1 MDLKKMSG
9 WRSFFTVNKKLL
21 PLKITLF
28 MFCGAA
34 YAVLPYLTIHMKDIG
49 ISDMDVG
56 LIYSILPFCVF
67 IGPPIVGF
75 VADKIGDY
83 SRVNMIFMVMMGVF
97 HTALLFVPPMVNV
110 ITQPESRVNI
120 RGSEFN
126 IAWKKCENS
135 DGEAEAIDDICK
147 TKIQSKGKV
156 SIKLEHCDIKC
167 TNESVNTVIAIRVIG
182 GRGYF
187 YPIAFR
193 MRCYTDFVLDQGECA
208 DSEKVHLH

>member
-1 MDLKKMSG
+1 MDPKKNSG
-9 WRSFFTVNKKLL
+9 RNFFAVNKKLL

-83 SRVNMIFMVMMGVF
+83 SRVNMIFMVIMGVF
-97 HTALLFVPPMVNV
+97 HTALLFVPPTVNV
-110 ITQPESRVNI
+110 ISQPETRAI
-120 RGSEFN
+120 IWGSEFN
-126 IAWKKCENS
+126 IAWSECRKI
-135 DGEAEAIDDICK
+135 DGGIEAIEDICK
-147 TKIQSKGKV
+147 TKIHNPGRV
-156 SIKLEHCDIKC
+156 SIKLEHCEVKC
-167 TNESVNTVIAIRVIG
+167 ANESVNTVKFIG
-182 GRGYF
+182 LVG
-187 YPIAFR
+187 
-193 MRCYTDFVLDQGECA
+193 VLDNNLSFFLSSG
-208 DSEKVHLH
+208 

>member
-1 MDLKKMSG
+1 MSG

-126 IAWKKCENS
+126 IAWNQCENS

>member
-1 MDLKKMSG
+1 
-9 WRSFFTVNKKLL
+9 
-21 PLKITLF
+21 

-49 ISDMDVG
+49 VSDMDVG

-97 HTALLFVPPMVNV
+97 HTALLFVPPTVNV
-110 ITQPESRVNI
+110 ITQPETRVNI

-126 IAWKKCENS
+126 IAWSQCENS

-167 TNESVNTVIAIRVIG
+167 TNESVNTVIAIRVIC

-208 DSEKVHLH
+208 DPEKVHLH